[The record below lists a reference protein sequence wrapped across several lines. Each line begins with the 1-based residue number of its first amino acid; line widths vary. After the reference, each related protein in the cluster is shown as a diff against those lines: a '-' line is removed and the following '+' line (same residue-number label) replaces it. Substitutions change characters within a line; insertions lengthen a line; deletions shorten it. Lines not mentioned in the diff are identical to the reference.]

1 MLGESGG
8 GPKFPSAIPVFYLL
22 GDEAPLNS
30 KDALGVFPRTMMEG
44 EAALVVKKPEP
55 RFFSPS

>member
-1 MLGESGG
+1 M
-8 GPKFPSAIPVFYLL
+8 PKFPSAIPVFYLL
-22 GDEAPLNS
+22 GDETPLNS